1 MWRTWSCS
9 HNNSWTITDCN
20 PNTVYLILTPCHMHC
35 WTYAVGTTRT
45 NRKHFPSDLLQGVS
59 RTKRGEFA
67 FRQSGNLLVTAWQD
81 KKTVTIAATM
91 FQPNATTMVQR
102 RRKDGS
108 SMMVPCPESVVM
120 YNQYMGGVDRGD
132 QLRDYYHVRLKCVK
146 NYKYIFWFLFEVA
159 VTNAYILTHYTVA
172 TGTIKS
178 QQTFKAFRL
187 RLATQ
192 LIGNYKTHL
201 CPGRPHLRLVQGSA
215 QEAATPGHWP
225 RRGTSRQCVYCQ
237 QV

>member
-172 TGTIKS
+172 TGTIRS